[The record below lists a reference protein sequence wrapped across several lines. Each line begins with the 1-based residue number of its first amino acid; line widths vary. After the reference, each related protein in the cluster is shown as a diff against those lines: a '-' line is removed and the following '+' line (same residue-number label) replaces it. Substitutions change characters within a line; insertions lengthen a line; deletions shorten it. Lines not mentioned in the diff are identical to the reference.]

1 MHQSIFGKEVAT
13 KKAVKKASKTEDKQL
28 TDYELVLII
37 SPEVVEEKFEATIEG
52 ISQFIT
58 GKGGIISDT
67 EQWGK
72 RKLAYPIKHFLEGS
86 YVLFR
91 FKSKPTLVKE
101 LKASLQISEEVMRHL
116 LLKLSV

>member
-1 MHQSIFGKEVAT
+1 MAT
-13 KKAVKKASKTEDKQL
+13 KKAVKTAGKTENEQL
-28 TDYELVLII
+28 SDYELVLII
-37 SPEVVEEKFEATIEG
+37 NPEVVEEKFEATVES

-58 GKGGIISDT
+58 GRGGIISEV

-91 FKSKPTLVKE
+91 FKSKPTLGKE

-116 LLKLSV
+116 LMKLSV

>member
-1 MHQSIFGKEVAT
+1 MAT
-13 KKAVKKASKTEDKQL
+13 KKAAKTAVKTENEQL
-28 TDYELVLII
+28 SDYELVLII
-37 SPEVVEEKFEATIEG
+37 SPEVVEEKFEATVEN

-58 GKGGIISDT
+58 GRGGVIADI

-91 FKSKPTLVKE
+91 FKSKPTLGKE

-116 LLKLSV
+116 LMKLSV

>member
-1 MHQSIFGKEVAT
+1 MAT
-13 KKAVKKASKTEDKQL
+13 KKAIKTDGKKENEQL
-28 TDYELVLII
+28 SDYELVLII
-37 SPEVVEEKFEATIEG
+37 SPEVAEEKFEATVQG

-58 GKGGIISDT
+58 GKGGIISEV

-91 FKSKPTLVKE
+91 FKSKPTLGKE
-101 LKASLQISEEVMRHL
+101 LQASLQISEEVMRHL

>member
-1 MHQSIFGKEVAT
+1 MAT
-13 KKAVKKASKTEDKQL
+13 KKAVKTAEKTENEQL
-28 TDYELVLII
+28 SDYELVLII
-37 SPEVVEEKFEATIEG
+37 SPEVVEEKFEATIES

-58 GKGGIISDT
+58 GRGGVISDI

-72 RKLAYPIKHFLEGS
+72 KKLAYPIKHFLEGS
-86 YVLFR
+86 YVLLR
-91 FKSKPTLVKE
+91 FKSKPTLGKE